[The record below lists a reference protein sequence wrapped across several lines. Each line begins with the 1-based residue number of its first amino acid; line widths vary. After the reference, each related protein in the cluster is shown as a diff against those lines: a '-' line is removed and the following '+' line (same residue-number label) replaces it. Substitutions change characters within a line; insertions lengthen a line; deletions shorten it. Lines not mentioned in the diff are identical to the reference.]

1 MSKLYMMNRMRY
13 SPAAGDFFSSIL
25 KIGKGIVKGIGSAFS
40 SGKAKEV
47 MVQTVLPAAKK
58 AAPYVAPA
66 LAGYAVGELTGGGS
80 SSGASGGWGYRRRR
94 RGITATELRGY
105 RKVAN
110 LIHKEGMVSKRARG
124 RH

>member
-1 MSKLYMMNRMRY
+1 MSKLYLLNRM
-13 SPAAGDFFSSIL
+13 SNAPAAGGLLSGIVNIGKSIL
-25 KIGKGIVKGIGSAFS
+25 GIGK
-40 SGKAKEV
+40 KALPVVAQTMKNPA
-47 MVQTVLPAAKK
+47 VQTGAMIAAGT
-58 AAPYVAPA
+58 AASA
-66 LAGYAVGELTGGGS
+66 LLSGGGGG
-80 SSGASGGWGYRRRR
+80 SGASGGWSGRRR

>member
-1 MSKLYMMNRMRY
+1 MSKLYMMRRMQY
-13 SPAAGDFFSSIL
+13 APAAGDLFSSIL
-25 KIGKGIVKGIGSAFS
+25 KLGKGIVKGIGSAFGG
-40 SGKAKEV
+40 GKAKEV
-47 MVQTVLPAAKK
+47 LVQQVLPAAKK
-58 AAPYVAPA
+58 ALPYVAPA
-66 LAGYAVGELTGGGS
+66 VAGYAVGELTGGGGPS
-80 SSGASGGWGYRRRR
+80 RGATGGWYPRRR

>member
-1 MSKLYMMNRMRY
+1 MQYA
-13 SPAAGDFFSSIL
+13 PAAGDIFSSIL
-25 KIGKGIVKGIGSAFS
+25 KVGKGIVKGIGSAFGG
-40 SGKAKEV
+40 GKAKEV
-47 MVQTVLPAAKK
+47 LVQQVLPAAKK
-58 AAPYVAPA
+58 VAPYMAPA
-66 LAGYAVGELTGGGS
+66 VAGYALGELTSGGGGTR
-80 SSGASGGWGYRRRR
+80 GASGCWAPRRR

>member
-1 MSKLYMMNRMRY
+1 MSKLYLLNRM
-13 SPAAGDFFSSIL
+13 SKAPAAGGLLSGIVNIGKSIL
-25 KIGKGIVKGIGSAFS
+25 GIGK
-40 SGKAKEV
+40 KALPAVTQVIKNPA
-47 MVQTVLPAAKK
+47 VQTGLIVGAGTAASS
-58 AAPYVAPA
+58 
-66 LAGYAVGELTGGGS
+66 LLSGGGGG
-80 SSGASGGWGYRRRR
+80 SGASGGWTGTRRR

>member
-1 MSKLYMMNRMRY
+1 MSKLYQMNRMMY
-13 SPAAGDFFSSIL
+13 APAAGGLLSGIIKTGAKL
-25 KIGKGIVKGIGSAFS
+25 LGIGKKVATAVAPVVKNPI
-40 SGKAKEV
+40 
-47 MVQTVLPAAKK
+47 VQTGMMVAGAEAAS
-58 AAPYVAPA
+58 A
-66 LAGYAVGELTGGGS
+66 LLSGGGGGG
-80 SSGASGGWGYRRRR
+80 SGASGGWGRRRR

>member
-1 MSKLYMMNRMRY
+1 MSKLYLLNRM
-13 SPAAGDFFSSIL
+13 SNAPAAGGLLSGIVNIGKSIL
-25 KIGKGIVKGIGSAFS
+25 GIGK
-40 SGKAKEV
+40 KALPAVATV
-47 MVQTVLPAAKK
+47 MKNPAVQTGTMIAAGT
-58 AAPYVAPA
+58 AASA
-66 LAGYAVGELTGGGS
+66 LLSGGGGG
-80 SSGASGGWGYRRRR
+80 SGASGGWSGRRR

>member
-1 MSKLYMMNRMRY
+1 MSKLYLINRM
-13 SPAAGDFFSSIL
+13 SGAPAAGGLLSGIVNIGKSIL
-25 KIGKGIVKGIGSAFS
+25 GIG
-40 SGKAKEV
+40 
-47 MVQTVLPAAKK
+47 KK
-58 AAPYVAPA
+58 AAPVIAQTLKNPA
-66 LAGYAVGELTGGGS
+66 VQTGLAVGAGAAASSLLGGGGS
-80 SSGASGGWGYRRRR
+80 SSGASGGWSPRRR